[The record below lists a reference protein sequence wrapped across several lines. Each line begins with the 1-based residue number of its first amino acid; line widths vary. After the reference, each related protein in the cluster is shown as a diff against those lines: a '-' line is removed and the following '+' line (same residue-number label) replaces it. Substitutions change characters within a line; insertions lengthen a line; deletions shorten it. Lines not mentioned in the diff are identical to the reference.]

1 VQALL
6 HGACT
11 RSAIARADE
20 IGHAQC
26 RPAEI
31 FSISAP
37 DTPDGFRRML
47 SRTRMIWILG
57 PLTAFGPI
65 STDMYLPA
73 FPALMRD
80 LNADVASVQATLSA
94 FLAGLAGGQLI
105 YGPLSDRLGRRG
117 PLIFGLALYVIAA
130 VACALSPNIESLWF
144 ARFAQAIGACAVAV
158 TARAIVRD
166 QYSGA
171 EGARFFSALMLFMG
185 TAPIVGPL
193 IGAFLVTKFSWRAIF
208 WLLAAYSTATL
219 LAVLFG
225 LPETLP
231 KERRSRGGIL
241 HALESYVILLKDRR
255 FLAPT
260 LAANCIFAG
269 LFAFIALG
277 PFIMIDLYGFSPEA
291 FGMLFSILACSFL
304 LASQLNARLVVRI
317 GPVRMLRASLIVFFV
332 ASFVLLFNVWS
343 GFGGLA
349 GFIAPL
355 FFCFSVVGIA
365 PTNALA
371 LAQEHYPH
379 AAGSATALFGSF
391 QFGIGAIV
399 GSLTGLIYNG
409 TPVPMAVLFAIAAVI
424 ALVVN
429 FGLTPRRTETI

>member
-1 VQALL
+1 MRPAPLL
-6 HGACT
+6 
-11 RSAIARADE
+11 ARAKSGTRTGGRRYFP
-20 IGHAQC
+20 IC
-26 RPAEI
+26 
-31 FSISAP
+31 AP
-37 DTPDGFRRML
+37 DTPDGYRRML
-47 SRTRMIWILG
+47 SRTRLIWILG

-65 STDMYLPA
+65 STDMYLPS

-94 FLAGLAGGQLI
+94 FLVGIAGGQLV

-117 PLIFGLALYVIAA
+117 PLLFGLALYVVSSI
-130 VACALSPNIESLWF
+130 ACALSPNIESLWF
-144 ARFAQAIGACAVAV
+144 SRFAQAIGACAVSV
-158 TARAIVRD
+158 IARAIVRD

-193 IGAFLVTKFSWRAIF
+193 IGAFLVTNFSWRAIF
-208 WLLAAYSTATL
+208 WLLAAYSAATL

-225 LPETLP
+225 LSETLP

-269 LFAFIALG
+269 LFSFIALG
-277 PFIMIDLYGFSPEA
+277 PFVMIDIYGFSPET
-291 FGMLFSILACSFL
+291 FGILFSVLACSFL
-304 LASQLNARLVVRI
+304 LASQLNARLVVRV
-317 GPVRMLRASLIVFFV
+317 GPARMLRSSLIVFFV

-379 AAGSATALFGSF
+379 AAGSATALFGCI

-399 GSLTGLIYNG
+399 GSLTGFIYDG
-409 TPVPMAVLFAIAAVI
+409 TPVPMAALFAVAGVCSLIA
-424 ALVVN
+424 N
-429 FGLTPRRTETI
+429 FALTPKKAEIV